1 MFNFNIISH
10 ASRFWFCTIV
20 SLRRGMRQNSRFS
33 SHRLLSSAGK
43 AEKQPSETENIIN
56 AEIAVVKECKTP
68 PEDRKVP
75 EKPRLQTVRVYR
87 WNPEKPNV
95 KPFMQQ
101 FSVDLNKCGTMV
113 LDVLA
118 LIKAEHDPTLSYRRS
133 CREGICGSCS
143 MNINGVN
150 TLACITKVKESP
162 KPIVI
167 YPLPHSYVIRDL
179 VTDMEQFLK
188 QYQHIEPF
196 LKRPG
201 EDNFLGL
208 RQILQSP
215 KDRDKLNGLYEC
227 ILCGCC
233 TYSCPPYWW
242 LGDKFLGPATLL
254 QAYRWIIDSRDM
266 GHKERLSKLRDFYSV
281 YRCHTIFNCTKTC
294 PKALNPGKAIAQ
306 IKRLL
311 AGLTK
316 KERPDME
323 TPLPNPCNGEG
334 QYQCREE

>member
-1 MFNFNIISH
+1 M
-10 ASRFWFCTIV
+10 
-20 SLRRGMRQNSRFS
+20 
-33 SHRLLSSAGK
+33 
-43 AEKQPSETENIIN
+43 
-56 AEIAVVKECKTP
+56 
-68 PEDRKVP
+68 
-75 EKPRLQTVRVYR
+75 
-87 WNPEKPNV
+87 
-95 KPFMQQ
+95 
-101 FSVDLNKCGTMV
+101 
-113 LDVLA
+113 
-118 LIKAEHDPTLSYRRS
+118 
-133 CREGICGSCS
+133 
-143 MNINGVN
+143 
-150 TLACITKVKESP
+150 KESP

-254 QAYRWIIDSRDM
+254 QVHELFVTENNVLYVRPIRNIQYTMKYFYR
-266 GHKERLSKLRDFYSV
+266 
-281 YRCHTIFNCTKTC
+281 
-294 PKALNPGKAIAQ
+294 
-306 IKRLL
+306 
-311 AGLTK
+311 AGL
-316 KERPDME
+316 
-323 TPLPNPCNGEG
+323 
-334 QYQCREE
+334 

>member
-1 MFNFNIISH
+1 MFNFNIINCMSH
-10 ASRFWFCTIV
+10 FRPSTIV
-20 SLRRGMRQNSRFS
+20 SPCRSTCQSSRHRSCRFFS
-33 SHRLLSSAGK
+33 SQK
-43 AEKQPSETENIIN
+43 KEKEPSEKDTVIE
-56 AEIAVVKECKTP
+56 AEISIMKDCKLTP
-68 PEDRKVP
+68 EERKVA

-87 WNPEKPNV
+87 WNPEKPTV
-95 KPFMQQ
+95 KPYMQQ

-118 LIKAEHDPTLSYRRS
+118 LIKAQHDPTLSYRRS
-133 CREGICGSCS
+133 CREGICGCCS
-143 MNINGVN
+143 MNIDGVN
-150 TLACITKVKESP
+150 TLACITKVKQSP
-162 KPIVI
+162 KPIVV

-179 VTDMEQFLK
+179 ITDMTQFLK
-188 QYQHIEPF
+188 QYQEIEPF

-201 EDNFLGL
+201 EENFLGL

-233 TYSCPPYWW
+233 TFACPPYWW

-266 GHKERLSKLRDFYSV
+266 EHRERLGKLRDFYSV

-294 PKALNPGKAIAQ
+294 PKGLNPGRAIAQ

-316 KERPDME
+316 KERPEMD
-323 TPLPNPCNGEG
+323 TPITNPCRGEKDI
-334 QYQCREE
+334 YQCREE

>member
-1 MFNFNIISH
+1 M
-10 ASRFWFCTIV
+10 
-20 SLRRGMRQNSRFS
+20 
-33 SHRLLSSAGK
+33 
-43 AEKQPSETENIIN
+43 
-56 AEIAVVKECKTP
+56 
-68 PEDRKVP
+68 
-75 EKPRLQTVRVYR
+75 
-87 WNPEKPNV
+87 
-95 KPFMQQ
+95 
-101 FSVDLNKCGTMV
+101 
-113 LDVLA
+113 
-118 LIKAEHDPTLSYRRS
+118 
-133 CREGICGSCS
+133 
-143 MNINGVN
+143 
-150 TLACITKVKESP
+150 KESP

-254 QAYRWIIDSRDM
+254 QVHELFVTKKNVLY
-266 GHKERLSKLRDFYSV
+266 V
-281 YRCHTIFNCTKTC
+281 IFNI
-294 PKALNPGKAIAQ
+294 P
-306 IKRLL
+306 
-311 AGLTK
+311 
-316 KERPDME
+316 
-323 TPLPNPCNGEG
+323 
-334 QYQCREE
+334 